1 MTPRSGVITDKTK
14 LLKSALGHF
23 RPKWPARV
31 MSAFP
36 DSDHSADI
44 WGGPFR
50 AIVGSKYAC
59 VQCEIPADLPFRKTS
74 LRYPILVGLTHKLM
88 RKYSAYAR
96 GEPSIPVV
104 FRCRID
110 GPRGPQH
117 GRATERPRQTAT
129 SCHYSRWHPRIGPW
143 FFVPRGLRPTDG
155 QAPSRR
161 RALGCAFDVGTL

>member
-1 MTPRSGVITDKTK
+1 MRSGSKTEVP
-14 LLKSALGHF
+14 GF
-23 RPKWPARV
+23 ARHV
-31 MSAFP
+31 CFTL
-36 DSDHSADI
+36 
-44 WGGPFR
+44 
-50 AIVGSKYAC
+50 IVGSKYAC

-143 FFVPRGLRPTDG
+143 F
-155 QAPSRR
+155 A
-161 RALGCAFDVGTL
+161 